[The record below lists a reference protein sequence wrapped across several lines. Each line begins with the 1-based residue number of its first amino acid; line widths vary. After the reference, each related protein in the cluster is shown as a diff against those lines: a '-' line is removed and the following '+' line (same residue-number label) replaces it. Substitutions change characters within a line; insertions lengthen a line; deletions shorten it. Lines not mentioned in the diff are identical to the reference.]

1 MFCTAHTGP
10 GPGHSPRQG
19 THFTTSVQDVDNY
32 SPGVLRSTC
41 IAVLISSHVYRAF
54 GRSVCSSYACPSLL
68 RRWKLWRFSVRL
80 RPIPL
85 SDPGRPLI
93 ACYLAFVLA
102 GIPVYYITQRNEG
115 APTGVQGEFSRELR
129 VRGCVC
135 ADDVARVLWESR
147 RADARTASARH
158 GLGSGGDG
166 RGRAVGD
173 ADTCS
178 IAFGR
183 ARVYFWEGRIWT
195 EVFLDPWILR
205 KCNEACCS
213 ALQRALAG
221 RQVNVSRSLS

>member
-1 MFCTAHTGP
+1 MHRRPHLFSRIP
-10 GPGHSPRQG
+10 SFRQVCL
-19 THFTTSVQDVDNY
+19 FLLCM
-32 SPGVLRSTC
+32 PIIAAPLEAM
-41 IAVLISSHVYRAF
+41 AVLGASPAH
-54 GRSVCSSYACPSLL
+54 PS
-68 RRWKLWRFSVRL
+68 
-80 RPIPL
+80 I
-85 SDPGRPLI
+85 DPRRPLI

-129 VRGCVC
+129 VRSCVC
-135 ADDVARVLWESR
+135 ADDVVRVLWESG
-147 RADARTASARH
+147 RAGARTACARH
-158 GLGSGGDG
+158 GLGGGGDG